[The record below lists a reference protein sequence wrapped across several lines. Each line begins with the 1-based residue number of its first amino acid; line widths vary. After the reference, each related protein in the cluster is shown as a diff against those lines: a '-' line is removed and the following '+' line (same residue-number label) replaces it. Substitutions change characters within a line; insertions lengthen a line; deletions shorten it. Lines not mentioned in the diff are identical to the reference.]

1 MAMCAALVAFAAVV
15 AGRQAKALVVK
26 VKVKEGAG
34 VKKGGGEGYLKV
46 AQGRE
51 SKSQS

>member
-34 VKKGGGEGYLKV
+34 VKKGGVKV